1 MDDLRL
7 YCIGAFSIC
16 GSGVK
21 TSGVG
26 RARSSLGLIVK
37 YWPQGNLF
45 AVRSFSTT
53 SYRGRRKKFLYFLCK
68 GSRKKFS
75 NLVARV
81 HQGCLL
87 NLEETFSRY
96 FLRKK
101 YSQKL

>member
-1 MDDLRL
+1 MDDLGL

-26 RARSSLGLIVK
+26 RVRSSLGLIVK

-53 SYRGRRKKFLYFLCK
+53 SYRGRRKKFLLLLTEVGVKSFYYFFAKVVVRSL
-68 GSRKKFS
+68 
-75 NLVARV
+75 AI
-81 HQGCLL
+81 
-87 NLEETFSRY
+87 
-96 FLRKK
+96 
-101 YSQKL
+101 